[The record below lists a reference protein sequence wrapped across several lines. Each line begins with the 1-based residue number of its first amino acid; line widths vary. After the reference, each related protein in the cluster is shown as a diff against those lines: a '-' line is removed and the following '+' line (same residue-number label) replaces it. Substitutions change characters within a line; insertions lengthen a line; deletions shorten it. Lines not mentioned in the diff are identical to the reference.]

1 MTDREWGGA
10 GRRPDGRTDRPKSLR
25 GVPAFMV
32 SVVDAVGLV
41 VLIAANTALAAVLTR
56 LFRVRLSTRWGGLL
70 YTLLLTPVVLF
81 VVTLLVG
88 QAVGPDLGGGATV
101 LGVTVLVPL
110 SLGIAVDYFWMP
122 APDEVEVP
130 DTV

>member
-1 MTDREWGGA
+1 
-10 GRRPDGRTDRPKSLR
+10 
-25 GVPAFMV
+25 MV

-41 VLIAANTALAAVLTR
+41 VLLAANTAIAAVLTR
-56 LFRVRLSTRWGGLL
+56 LFRVRLSTRWGGFL
-70 YTLLLTPVVLF
+70 YTLLLTPVVLS

-101 LGVTVLVPL
+101 LGATVLVPL

-122 APDEVEVP
+122 SPDEVEVP

>member
-1 MTDREWGGA
+1 
-10 GRRPDGRTDRPKSLR
+10 
-25 GVPAFMV
+25 MV
-32 SVVDAVGLV
+32 SVVDVVGLV
-41 VLIAANTALAAVLTR
+41 GLLAANTVLAAVLTR
-56 LFRVRLSTRWGGLL
+56 LFRVRLSTRWGGFL

-88 QAVGPDLGGGATV
+88 QAVGPDLGGGATG
-101 LGVTVLVPL
+101 LGATVLVPL
-110 SLGIAVDYFWMP
+110 SLGIAVDYVWMP

>member
-10 GRRPDGRTDRPKSLR
+10 GRRREGRTDRPKSLR
-25 GVPAFMV
+25 NVPACMV

-41 VLIAANTALAAVLTR
+41 GLLATNTALAAVLTR
-56 LFRVRLSTRWGGLL
+56 LFRVRLSTRWGGFL
-70 YTLLLTPVVLF
+70 YTLLLMPVVFF

-88 QAVGPDLGGGATV
+88 QAVGPDLGGVATV
-101 LGVTVLVPL
+101 LGATVLVPL